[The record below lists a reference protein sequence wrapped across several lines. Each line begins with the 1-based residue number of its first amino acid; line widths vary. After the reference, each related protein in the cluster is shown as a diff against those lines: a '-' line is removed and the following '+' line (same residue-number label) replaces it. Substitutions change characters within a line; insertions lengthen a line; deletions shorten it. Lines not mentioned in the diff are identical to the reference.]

1 MLMQVPHATELQDS
15 NEQSISR
22 TIVEAIADAEGVAP
36 TELDTRLYDV
46 IEPEALNE
54 LFQQQADG
62 PVTDGTVSFTFH
74 GYKVTVHSDSSVEI
88 DQISS

>member
-1 MLMQVPHATELQDS
+1 MQTAQATGSQDR
-15 NEQSISR
+15 NEQPLSR
-22 TIVEAIADAEGVAP
+22 TIIERIADAEGIAP

-54 LFQQQADG
+54 LFQHQEDG
-62 PVTDGTVSFTFH
+62 PVTEGFVSFAFH
-74 GYKVTVHSDSSVEI
+74 GYTVTIYSDSTVEI